1 MAMKFRVEDRLH
13 GAQKFPT
20 WKERISSIL
29 DVSDG
34 AEHIDFTKVSPID
47 ATELVAWKNI
57 DSISMMINLDGVKD
71 HIVPHTFGNK
81 TASEMWKDL

>member
-1 MAMKFRVEDRLH
+1 MDMQLRVEDRLN

-34 AEHIDFTKVSPID
+34 VEHIDFMKVSPID
-47 ATELVAWKNI
+47 ATELVAGKNI
-57 DSISMMINLDGVKD
+57 DSISMMINLDAVKD

-81 TASEMWKDL
+81 TTS

>member
-1 MAMKFRVEDRLH
+1 MAMQLRVEDRLH

-20 WKERISSIL
+20 WKERISSIP

-34 AEHIDFTKVSPID
+34 VEHIGFTKVSPIN
-47 ATELVAWKNI
+47 AIELVAWKNI

-71 HIVPHTFGNK
+71 HIVPHTFWNK
-81 TASEMWKDL
+81 TTSEM